1 MTNNIMQTLAVAAT
15 LITVTVAA
23 SNLALAGADSFYPA
37 HFKNSNLPSPSVS
50 AKSGIP
56 APYRLGD

>member
-1 MTNNIMQTLAVAAT
+1 MTNIMQTLVVAAT

-37 HFKNSNLPSPSVS
+37 HLKNSDLASPSVS
-50 AKSGIP
+50 PESGIP
-56 APYRLGD
+56 APYRVGD